1 MAQLHRARPAGT
13 GETGRVVVRFVIQR
27 SGAATAIALAHP
39 SGVSAIDQAALAMVR
54 RASPFPPLPAEFA
67 PASMSLSLPIHFR

>member
-27 SGAATAIALAHP
+27 SGAATAIALVHP
-39 SGVSAIDQAALAMVR
+39 SGVSGIDQAALAMVR